1 MQSETPTSGLPL
13 RHEGAATGLV
23 AAVYA
28 DIRRRMPFVP
38 ALFKAL
44 AFEPAA
50 LELAWL
56 QARAL
61 DDDPRSNA
69 STRRLRALADPAL
82 PYRAPPPVRRAVAPF
97 ARELP
102 FMLLVVTSLSLTLE
116 GRLPLRSRTAE
127 EVPPAVSAPEPSLPD
142 SLETHLLFDEIRGVY
157 GTEHVPSMF
166 RSLASQG
173 MLDEPWRAIAPFLR
187 GPRCPELVG
196 ALTAAAEEEA
206 LRFPDVGVFDARGTR
221 PTLDQFRL
229 ALPRNMLFAAAAGRA

>member
-1 MQSETPTSGLPL
+1 MQSETPTTGLPL
-13 RHEGAATGLV
+13 RHEKAATGLV

-38 ALFKAL
+38 ALFKAI
-44 AFEPAA
+44 AFDPAA

-61 DDDPRSNA
+61 ADASGSDA
-69 STRRLRALADPAL
+69 STARLRAIADPAL
-82 PYRAPPPVRRAVAPF
+82 PYRASEPIRLAVAPF

-102 FMLLVVTSLSLTLE
+102 LMLLVVTSLSLTLE
-116 GRLPLRSRTAE
+116 GRIPLRPRTGQR
-127 EVPPAVSAPEPSLPD
+127 VPPAGAAPEPSLPD
-142 SLETHLLFDEIRGVY
+142 SLETHPLFDEIRAVY

-166 RSLASQG
+166 RSLGAQG
-173 MLDEPWRAIAPFLR
+173 MLDEPWRAVAPFLR
-187 GPRCPELVG
+187 GPECPKLVA
-196 ALTAAAEEEA
+196 ALTAAAEAEA
-206 LRFPDVGVFDARGTR
+206 FRFPDVAVFDVQQVR